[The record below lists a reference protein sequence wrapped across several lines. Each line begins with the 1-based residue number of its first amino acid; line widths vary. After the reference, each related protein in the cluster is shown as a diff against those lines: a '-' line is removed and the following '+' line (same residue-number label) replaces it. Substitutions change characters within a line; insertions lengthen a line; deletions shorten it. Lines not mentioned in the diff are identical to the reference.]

1 MARDPNK
8 LKVFQLADDLVL
20 VVYRC
25 TKGFPA
31 EERDGLQAQMR
42 RAAVSVPT
50 NIVEGCARRTENDYL
65 HFLDVALGS
74 ASEVR
79 YLAELAHRLGMLPPT
94 DREALVDP
102 YGQLIRALQ
111 ALIASLRGPKP
122 AV

>member
-20 VVYRC
+20 AIYRA
-25 TKGFPA
+25 TRFFPA
-31 EERDGLQAQMR
+31 EERYGLQAQLR

-50 NIVEGCARRTENDYL
+50 NIVEGCARRTEKDYL
-65 HFLDVALGS
+65 HFLDVAPGS

-79 YLAELAHRLGMLPPT
+79 YLVGLSHRLGILTPA
-94 DREALVDP
+94 DRELLVDQ

-122 AV
+122 AA